1 MLEQIVDIAGNEL
14 YCDDKTRAVFLRLA
28 GRDEIRRLGFIRGR
42 TFYTKRKRSNTMRT
56 LNELGFS
63 SLLISRGNFDLVRVQ
78 LSDGRELEIE
88 REKILEIGTWKNFVS
103 QGFELQVFVPVTA
116 FTEVPADPT
125 KKKPARR
132 RAAAPG
138 QQNRVYHPA

>member
-1 MLEQIVDIAGNEL
+1 MLEQIVDDAGNEL

-28 GRDEIRRLGFIRGR
+28 GRDEIRRLGYIRGR
-42 TFYTKRKRSNTMRT
+42 TFYTRRKKSNTMRT
-56 LNELGFS
+56 LNEIGFS
-63 SLLISRGNFDLVRVQ
+63 GLLINRGNFDLVRVE

-88 REKILEIGTWKNFVS
+88 RKKILELGTWKWFAS
-103 QGFELQVFVPVTA
+103 QGMERQVFMAVSA

-125 KKKPARR
+125 KPKRARR

-138 QQNRVYHPA
+138 QQNREYHPA